1 LYLPTAFAESRG
13 QILRAAVRAHPLAL
27 LVTLNTSGLQASHLP
42 LVHDPEPAPHG
53 RLLGHLARANPQW
66 CHLAPEVEALAVFAG
81 PAAYVT
87 PSWYAAKREHGKV
100 VPTWN
105 YVTVHGRGRLRV
117 THDPAELRALVE
129 RLTLHMEERRAEP
142 WAVSDAPE
150 SFVAAHLKAIVGL
163 EIELTSLVGKWK
175 LSQNRPPAD
184 RAGVTAGLV
193 GSQNSG
199 DRAVAGLMADI
210 EASRGA

>member
-1 LYLPTAFAESRG
+1 MPTAFAESRAE
-13 QILRAAVRAHPLAL
+13 ILEEAIRAHPLAM
-27 LVTLNTSGLQASHLP
+27 LVTLNAGGLQASHLP

-66 CHLAPEVEALAVFAG
+66 RDLAPKVEALAIFAG

-117 THDPAELRALVE
+117 THDPAELRTLVE
-129 RLTLHMEERRAEP
+129 RLTGHMEGGRAEP
-142 WAVSDAPE
+142 WAVSDAPDT
-150 SFVAAHLKAIVGL
+150 FVAAHLKAIVGF

-184 RAGVTAGLV
+184 REGV
-193 GSQNSG
+193 
-199 DRAVAGLMADI
+199 VAGLAASTDPGDRIVAGMMADI